1 MTEEIRSI
9 PLSGPVDARATVP
22 GSKSLTNRSLLIAA
36 LAEGTSVLT
45 GALDSEDTQIMFAA
59 LKQLGLTVQHDQA
72 TCTMTIE
79 GQGGIFPVKKAEI
92 YVGNSGTTARFLT
105 AALAR
110 SDGYYRIYGKPRM
123 HERPIGDLVRALLEL
138 GADVVSEAGNEAPP
152 LRIRG
157 RRDLKGMANV
167 SAGISSQYL
176 SGLLMMSVGS
186 PEAIVL
192 NVDGELVSRP
202 YIEMTLANMKA
213 FGAEVQT
220 DAAFRRFS
228 GFEKTRYLPGTYA
241 IEPDASAASYFFAIP
256 AVVGGRVTIPGLSRK
271 SLQGDVGFV
280 ECLAAMGCN
289 VVWGENEITVERP
302 VLSSGQ
308 LAPLIGID
316 VDMNEISDTV
326 QTLSVVA
333 MFAESPTRIRN
344 VAHIRHKETD
354 RIAAVVSQLRKFG
367 TAVDEFD
374 DGLLIRAHAGQKLTG
389 ATVETFDDHR
399 MAMSF
404 SLAGL
409 VLPGTKI
416 ENPRC
421 TEKTYPAFFDDL
433 AKVVVPIGE

>member
-1 MTEEIRSI
+1 MTEEIRCI
-9 PLSGPVDARATVP
+9 PLSAPVHARACVP

-45 GALDSEDTQIMFAA
+45 GSLDSEDTRIMFEA
-59 LKQLGLTVQHDQA
+59 LKQLGLKVEHDRQSG
-72 TCTMTIE
+72 TMTIQ
-79 GQGGIFPVKKAEI
+79 GQGGIFPVKEAEI

-123 HERPIGDLVRALLEL
+123 HERPIGDLVDALLEL
-138 GADVVSEAGNEAPP
+138 GADVVSEAKNEAPP
-152 LRIRG
+152 LLIRG
-157 RRDLKGMANV
+157 HRNLKGVACV

-186 PEAIVL
+186 PEPIVL

-202 YIEMTLANMKA
+202 YIEMTLANMKT
-213 FGAEVQT
+213 FGAEIQT
-220 DAAFRRFS
+220 DTAFRRFS
-228 GFEKTRYLPGTYA
+228 GFERTRYISGMCA

-256 AVVGGRVTIPGLSRK
+256 AVVGGRITVPGLSRK

-280 ECLAAMGCN
+280 DCLAAMGCK

-302 VLSSGQ
+302 VLANGQ

-333 MFAESPTRIRN
+333 LFAESPTRIRN

-367 TAVDEFD
+367 AEVDEFD
-374 DGLLIRAHAGQKLTG
+374 DGLLIRAHAGQKLAG

-433 AKVVVPIGE
+433 EKVIVSGE